1 MSAAD
6 HNLSVLVV
14 SEDSLELAGVRRRL
28 QQRGHRVYSVTTAA
42 AAAEACA
49 QDAAFDVVVCDTVL
63 PDSDGRRFGA
73 ELARSRSLP
82 SIAIGETSDHA
93 AVSETFAAG
102 MMAHVAKPL
111 STELLP
117 EMIELVAYYPRPHP
131 R

>member
-1 MSAAD
+1 MDWRGLRTGLPGPAVPIAFRRHPSGATKGSASCTASGVTHMSAAD

-63 PDSDGRRFGA
+63 PDS
-73 ELARSRSLP
+73 
-82 SIAIGETSDHA
+82 
-93 AVSETFAAG
+93 
-102 MMAHVAKPL
+102 
-111 STELLP
+111 
-117 EMIELVAYYPRPHP
+117 
-131 R
+131 